1 MVNNALIF
9 ACLCL
14 IGMTSCNSSS
24 KDSKNGK
31 YKGDPKLVIQPE
43 NHNFGNLEAG
53 DVISFSFKIEN
64 RGQNVL
70 SIDSVVTDCG
80 CIDVELEKTELI
92 PNGLCYM
99 QVTYNSAGDWGNI
112 VKTVHL
118 YSNDSVACRTIFIG
132 AYVENQI
139 FN

>member
-1 MVNNALIF
+1 MA
-9 ACLCL
+9 
-14 IGMTSCNSSS
+14 SCNSTSNE
-24 KDSKNGK
+24 KKNNK

>member
-1 MVNNALIF
+1 MLNNALKIV
-9 ACLCL
+9 CLCL
-14 IGMTSCNSSS
+14 IGMTSCYSGS
-24 KDSKNGK
+24 KEPKNQK
-31 YKGDPKLVIQPE
+31 YKGEPKLVIQPE

-70 SIDSVVTDCG
+70 TIDSIVADCG
-80 CIDVELEKTELI
+80 CIDVGLEKTELL

-112 VKTVHL
+112 VKTVRL
-118 YSNDSVACRTIFIG
+118 YSNDSIACRTILIG

>member
-1 MVNNALIF
+1 MLNNALKIV
-9 ACLCL
+9 CLCL
-14 IGMTSCNSSS
+14 IAMTSCYSGS
-24 KDSKNGK
+24 KEPNNQK
-31 YKGDPKLVIQPE
+31 YKGEPKLVIQPE

-70 SIDSVVTDCG
+70 TIDSIVADCG
-80 CIDVELEKTELI
+80 CIDVGIEKTELL

-112 VKTVHL
+112 VKTVRL
-118 YSNDSVACRTIFIG
+118 YSNDSIACRTILIG